1 MNKKYPP
8 VYYSD
13 YLDLDKLLGSQHR
26 KSEEYGYPAHDE
38 MLFIIVHQAYEL
50 WFKQIIFELDSVID
64 MFDDDKVD
72 EKNIGTAISRLHRI
86 TEIQRILIDQLR
98 VLETM
103 TPLDFLDFRDFL
115 VPASGFQSVQ
125 FRTIENKLGLRTDMR
140 VTFGSKNYH
149 ELVSDQHQ
157 KELINSEKTMSL
169 LEAVNGWLERT
180 PFLKVDGFNF
190 IEQYGKAVT
199 EMLDWEREV
208 IETNPDFTD
217 EKREKQF
224 VAHEGTRESFAPL
237 FDEARYNKLIEEG
250 YKKFSYKAT
259 LAALFINLY
268 RDEPILHMPYR
279 FLNLLVD
286 IDENFTTWRYKHAL
300 MVHRMIGAKIGT
312 GGSSGHNYLL
322 KTAEKHK
329 VFRDL
334 FDMTTFMIPRSS
346 LPVLPEEL
354 KDELGF
360 YYSYLKSKED
370 TR

>member
-1 MNKKYPP
+1 MKYPP
-8 VYYSD
+8 IYYSD
-13 YLDLDKLLGSQHR
+13 YLDLDKLLNSQHL
-26 KSEEYGYPAHDE
+26 KSVEYGKPAHDE

-64 MFDDDKVD
+64 MFDDEKVD
-72 EKNIGTAISRLHRI
+72 ERNIGIAIGRLVRI

-140 VTFGSKNYH
+140 VTFGDRNYH
-149 ELVSDQHQ
+149 ELVSDEHQ
-157 KELINSEKTMSL
+157 KELIKSEKSDSL
-169 LEAVNGWLERT
+169 LRIVNDWLERT
-180 PFLKVDGFNF
+180 PFLSVDGFNF

-199 EMLDWEREV
+199 EMLDWEKDV
-208 IETNPDFTD
+208 IANNPEFTD

-237 FDEARYNKLIEEG
+237 FDEERYNKLVEEG
-250 YKKFSYKAT
+250 YKKFSYRAT

-279 FLNLLVD
+279 FLTLLVD

-312 GGSSGHNYLL
+312 GGSSGHDYLL

-346 LPVLPEEL
+346 LPVLPEKL
-354 KDELGF
+354 KEELG
-360 YYSYLKSKED
+360 YYYTYLKSGEG
-370 TR
+370 R

>member
-1 MNKKYPP
+1 MGKKYPP
-8 VYYSD
+8 VYYAD
-13 YLDLDKLLGSQHR
+13 YLQLDKLLDSQHR
-26 KSEEYGYPAHDE
+26 KSKEYGKPAHDE

-50 WFKQIIFELDSVID
+50 WFKQIIFELNSVID

-72 EKNIGTAISRLHRI
+72 ERNIGIAISRLDRI
-86 TEIQRILIDQLR
+86 TEIQRLLIEHLR

-140 VTFGSKNYH
+140 VAFGSKEYH
-149 ELVSDQHQ
+149 ELVSETHQ
-157 KELINSEKTMSL
+157 KELINSEKNMSL
-169 LEAVNGWLERT
+169 LEVVNGWLERT

-190 IEQYGKAVT
+190 IEQYKNAVN
-199 EMLDWEREV
+199 EMLDWEKD
-208 IETNPDFTD
+208 IIATNPEFSD

-237 FDEARYNKLIEEG
+237 FDEDKYNKLIEAG
-250 YKKFSYKAT
+250 DKKFSYKAT

-279 FLNLLVD
+279 FLTLLVD

-312 GGSSGHNYLL
+312 GGSSGHSYLL

-346 LPVLPEEL
+346 LPALPDEL
-354 KDELGF
+354 SRDLGF
-360 YYSYLKSKED
+360 YYTYKKSKGVNK
-370 TR
+370 

>member
-1 MNKKYPP
+1 MKYPP
-8 VYYSD
+8 IYYAD
-13 YLDLDKLLGSQHR
+13 YLDLDKLLNSQHL
-26 KSEEYGYPAHDE
+26 KSVEYGKPAHDE

-50 WFKQIIFELDSVID
+50 WFKQIIFELNSVID

-72 EKNIGTAISRLHRI
+72 ERNIGTAISRLNRI

-140 VTFGSKNYH
+140 VTFGTKNYH
-149 ELVSDQHQ
+149 ELVSDEHQ
-157 KELINSEKTMSL
+157 KELISSEKTTSL
-169 LEAVNGWLERT
+169 LEIVNRWLERT
-180 PFLKVDGFNF
+180 PFLSVEGFNF
-190 IEQYGKAVT
+190 KEQYGKAVT

-208 IETNPDFTD
+208 IESNPEFTD

-224 VAHEGTRESFAPL
+224 VAHEGMRESFAPI
-237 FDEARYNKLIEEG
+237 FDEAKYNKLVEEG
-250 YKKFSYKAT
+250 HKKFSYRAT

-279 FLNLLVD
+279 FLTLLVD
-286 IDENFTTWRYKHAL
+286 IDENFTSWRYKHAL

-312 GGSSGHNYLL
+312 GGSSGHGYLL

-346 LPVLPEEL
+346 LPVLPENL
-354 KDELGF
+354 KRELGF
-360 YYSYLKSKED
+360 YYTYNKGAEK
-370 TR
+370 

>member
-1 MNKKYPP
+1 MGKKYPP
-8 VYYSD
+8 IYYSD
-13 YLDLDKLLGSQHR
+13 YLQLDKFLDAQHR
-26 KSEEYGYPAHDE
+26 KSEEYGQPAHDE

-50 WFKQIIFELDSVID
+50 WFKQIIFELDSVVD

-72 EKNIGTAISRLHRI
+72 EKNIGIAISRLGRI

-140 VTFGSKNYH
+140 VTFGSKEYH
-149 ELVSDQHQ
+149 ELVSEQHQ
-157 KELINSEKTMSL
+157 KELIKSEKTVSL
-169 LEAVNGWLERT
+169 LEIVNNWLERT
-180 PFLKVDGFNF
+180 PFLSVDGFDF

-199 EMLDWEREV
+199 EMLDWERDV
-208 IETNPDFTD
+208 IANNTEFTD
-217 EKREKQF
+217 DKREKQF

-237 FDEARYNKLIEEG
+237 FDEKKYNKLVEEG
-250 YKKFSYKAT
+250 LKKFSYRAT

-268 RDEPILHMPYR
+268 RDEPILHMPYK
-279 FLNLLVD
+279 FLMLLVD

-312 GGSSGHNYLL
+312 GGSSGHDYLL

-346 LPVLPEEL
+346 LPVLPDDL
-354 KDELGF
+354 KRELGF
-360 YYSYLKSKED
+360 YYTYNKGAEK
-370 TR
+370 

>member
-1 MNKKYPP
+1 MKYPP
-8 VYYSD
+8 IYYAD
-13 YLDLDKLLGSQHR
+13 YLDLDKLLNSQHL
-26 KSEEYGYPAHDE
+26 KSVEYGKPAHDE

-50 WFKQIIFELDSVID
+50 WFKQIIFELNSVID

-72 EKNIGTAISRLHRI
+72 EKNIGTAISRLNRI

-140 VTFGSKNYH
+140 VTFGTKNYH
-149 ELVSDQHQ
+149 ELVSDEHQ
-157 KELINSEKTMSL
+157 KELISSEKTTSL
-169 LEAVNGWLERT
+169 LEIVNRWLERT
-180 PFLKVDGFNF
+180 PFLSVEGFNF
-190 IEQYGKAVT
+190 KELYGKAVT
-199 EMLDWEREV
+199 EMLDWERDV
-208 IETNPDFTD
+208 IENNPEFTD

-224 VAHEGTRESFAPL
+224 VAHEGMRESFAPL
-237 FDEARYNKLIEEG
+237 FDEAKYNKLVEEG
-250 YKKFSYKAT
+250 HKKFSYRAT

-279 FLNLLVD
+279 FLTLLVD
-286 IDENFTTWRYKHAL
+286 IDENFTSWRYKHAL

-312 GGSSGHNYLL
+312 GGSSGHGYLL

-346 LPVLPEEL
+346 LPVLPDDL
-354 KDELGF
+354 KRELGF
-360 YYSYLKSKED
+360 YYTYNKGAEK
-370 TR
+370 